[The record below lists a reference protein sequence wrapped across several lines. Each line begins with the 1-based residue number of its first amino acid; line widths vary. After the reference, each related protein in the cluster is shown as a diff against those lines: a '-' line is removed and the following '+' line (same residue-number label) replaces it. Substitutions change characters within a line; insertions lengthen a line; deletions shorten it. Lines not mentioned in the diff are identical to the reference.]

1 MTTTRKKRD
10 VKPALRS
17 RAEFE
22 TSVGL
27 LASEIIIER
36 ETRNA
41 MDAEITAIRD
51 KYAASLGES
60 TKIIEDMLKL
70 CQEYAD
76 ANPDL
81 IPADRKSIELT
92 HAVVGYRTGT
102 PALKTLRGWTWDNVL
117 QAMKDVP
124 QLKRFIK
131 LKEEPDKAGMI
142 RDRDTLVDLFPIA
155 GMRVEQTETFYVEPK
170 LEDQTATV
178 SVTETKSV
186 Q

>member
-1 MTTTRKKRD
+1 MTANRKKRD

-27 LASEIIIER
+27 LAHEIIIER

-41 MDAEITAIRD
+41 MDAEISAIRD
-51 KYAASLGES
+51 KYAPQLDES
-60 TKIIEDMLKL
+60 TKLIDDMLRL

-92 HAVVGYRTGT
+92 HAIVGYRTGQ
-102 PALKTLRGWTWDNVL
+102 PSLKTLRGWTWDNVL
-117 QAMKDVP
+117 HAMRDVP
-124 QLKRFIK
+124 ELKRFIK
-131 LKEEPDKAGMI
+131 TKEEPDKAGMI
-142 RDRDTLVDLFPIA
+142 RDRDQLVDLLPIV
-155 GMRVEQTETFYVEPK
+155 GCKIEQTETFYVEPK
-170 LEDQTATV
+170 LEDQTSSV
-178 SVTETKSV
+178 SVTETRTV